1 MTIVRTKT
9 PSGEAI
15 VILPEAEFE
24 RLSALAEDVT
34 DARTIADSRDRLH
47 GGNDEL
53 LTRADLD
60 RLRAAETPLA
70 FWRNKRG
77 LTISDLAALA
87 GTEETM
93 LLAVERN
100 ERAGDID
107 LYGRL
112 AKALGVD
119 VDVDDLVATADVD

>member
-34 DARTIADSRDRLH
+34 DARTISASRDRLH
-47 GGNDEL
+47 DGNDEL
-53 LTRADLD
+53 LTRSDLD
-60 RLRAAETPLA
+60 RLRAAVTPLA

-77 LTISDLAALA
+77 LTISALAALA

-93 LLAVERN
+93 LLAVEQN
-100 ERAGDID
+100 EQAGDID

-112 AKALGVD
+112 AKALGI
-119 VDVDDLVATADVD
+119 DVDDLVATADAD